1 MIKKIIGSTVLAG
14 AVTLSSVAA
23 TAAPIAFESA
33 DRTASPIG
41 ESEAVIDDAWLVI
54 LVALL
59 GAGII
64 VLITNGKGNDL
75 PASP

>member
-41 ESEAVIDDAWLVI
+41 ESEAAIDDAWLVVI
-54 LVALL
+54 FALL
-59 GAGII
+59 AAGII

>member
-14 AVTLSSVAA
+14 AVTLSSVAV

-33 DRTASPIG
+33 DRTASPVG
-41 ESEAVIDDAWLVI
+41 ESEAAIDDAWLVVI
-54 LVALL
+54 FALL
-59 GAGII
+59 AAGII